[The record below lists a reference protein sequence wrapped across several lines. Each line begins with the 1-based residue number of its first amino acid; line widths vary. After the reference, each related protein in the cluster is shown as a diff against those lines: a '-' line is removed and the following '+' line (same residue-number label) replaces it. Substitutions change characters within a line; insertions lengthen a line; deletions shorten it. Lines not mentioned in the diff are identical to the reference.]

1 MHDATGRRARR
12 PRLTALAA
20 FTALLSLAACDVL
33 PEGGTLPAA
42 AEPVPA
48 RVDSILPI
56 EEELHRFRAALPDT
70 VTALAGGAT
79 SIDALV
85 VGFLKALEA
94 RDASALGEL
103 VLMPAEF
110 AWLYYPHTRFTARP
124 YELSPAV
131 VWFQLENYGS
141 RGLNRALL
149 RYGGR
154 ILDHAGHRCPV
165 AAEVEGDNRIWSG
178 CVIRHVGEAGDTAD
192 LSLFG
197 GIIERD
203 GRFKFI
209 NYANRL

>member
-1 MHDATGRRARR
+1 MNEVKARGAR
-12 PRLTALAA
+12 LPRLAVLAVV
-20 FTALLSLAACDVL
+20 TALLSLAACDVL

-56 EEELHRFRAALPDT
+56 EEELHRFRSALPDT
-70 VTALAGGAT
+70 AITLAGGAT
-79 SIDALV
+79 SMEALIAR
-85 VGFLKALEA
+85 FTEALEA
-94 RDASALGEL
+94 RDVAALAEL
-103 VLMPAEF
+103 VMTPAEF

-154 ILDHAGHRCPV
+154 PLDHAGHDCP
-165 AAEVEGDNRIWSG
+165 AEAEVEGDNRIWSG
-178 CVIRHVGEAGDTAD
+178 CVIRHAGEAGDTAD

-197 GIIERD
+197 GIIERG